1 VSEGTR
7 AREGVIY
14 KPLQRSLYNPQ
25 SMLDYVIVVAGP
37 LVDARLIDVVIL
49 ETGIAFTRVKR
60 GSLTVELRSLVT
72 YVPTQS
78 KDLFSE
84 VLRKYGPTVDAWFS
98 SLTNDIDKLNELL
111 LKGLNGK
118 ASEQELGLLG
128 YFFGELQGEVASF
141 MRGAHRYS
149 IKQREEFLMKYVS
162 IGFQRAAD
170 RAAQLLSRD
179 GAVLRDTGAPPGVLR
194 LVWLP
199 QQGRG
204 DYGIPSGKV
213 QVLSLLKSIMPGLID
228 FSTDESEYT
237 RVARLSQALSDG
249 RDVDTL
255 IQLIMRLYNLDAGLP
270 RQWEEGGLP
279 KRYIPLGLLS
289 HALSRER
296 GVFSFIDFEGAVP
309 IVVVYPKIP
318 FTEAAGGVG
327 YG

>member
-1 VSEGTR
+1 MGSEPK
-7 AREGVIY
+7 ARFVIR
-14 KPLQRSLYNPQ
+14 KPLQKALYNPQ
-25 SMLDYVIVVAGP
+25 SMLDYVTVVVRT
-37 LVDARLIDVVIL
+37 LVDARLVDAMIL
-49 ETGIAFTRVKR
+49 ETGIGITRVKR
-60 GSLTVELRSLVT
+60 GFLTVELRSLVT

-204 DYGIPSGKV
+204 IYDMPNGKV
-213 QVLSLLKSIMPGLID
+213 QVLSLLRSVTSGLID
-228 FSTDESEYT
+228 LSTDESEYT
-237 RVARLSQALSDG
+237 RVARLALALGDD
-249 RDVDTL
+249 RDVDAL
-255 IQLIMRLYNLDAGLP
+255 INLITKAYLGPGDAP
-270 RQWEEGGLP
+270 RQWVRLDVP
-279 KRYIPLGLLS
+279 KKYAPLLLLS
-289 HALSRER
+289 YILSRER
-296 GVFSFIDFEGAVP
+296 GVFSFIDFEGATP
-309 IVVVYPKIP
+309 ITVTYPKIP
-318 FTEAAGGVG
+318 FTEVGGQ
-327 YG
+327 